1 LHQKNLLPKI
11 NLSFYL
17 KNKLINLF
25 KNKSHYLFTLTNQPI
40 TKPKI
45 VCHKLKS
52 IPYERKISTN
62 LFTYYKNL
70 SYSKKPIRFFL
81 SAPLFGALN
90 AE

>member
-1 LHQKNLLPKI
+1 RMI
-11 NLSFYL
+11 
-17 KNKLINLF
+17 
-25 KNKSHYLFTLTNQPI
+25 FTLTNQPI

-45 VCHKLKS
+45 VCHKLKN

-81 SAPLFGALN
+81 STPLWSIECRMKPQQAFSSNPNTVSQLHCKGKIIFRA
-90 AE
+90 